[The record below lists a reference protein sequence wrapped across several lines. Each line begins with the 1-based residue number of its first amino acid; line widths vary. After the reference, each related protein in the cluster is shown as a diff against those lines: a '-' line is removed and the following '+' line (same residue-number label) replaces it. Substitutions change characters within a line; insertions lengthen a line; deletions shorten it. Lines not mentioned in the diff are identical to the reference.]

1 EIFEKWGLD
10 VAVIGKVTDSGHVR
24 IHHGGKIVAEIP
36 VAPIVHQAP
45 LYERPVQEPPWQKE
59 VQKLDPASVPVPSD
73 MNEVLAKLIA
83 SPNLCCR
90 KWVWEQ
96 YDHMVRTNSV
106 VIPGSDAAVV
116 RIKGTKKAIAIST
129 DCNSRYC
136 YLDPY
141 MGTVLAVAE
150 SARNLS
156 CAGAVPLAIT
166 NCLNFGNPENPHIMW
181 QFRQA
186 IAGLTDACKQFGTP
200 ITGGN
205 VSFYNE
211 TKEQAIYPTPTIGM
225 VGLIDDVDRHCTQW
239 WKDDGD
245 IIILLGRNTDDLGGS
260 EYLKAIH
267 DRVAGRTP
275 LLDFDKEKA
284 VQNACRT
291 GIRRGLVKSAHDIS
305 EGGLAVALAE
315 SSISRPDGMIGAKVQ
330 IEGDMRIDALLFG
343 EAASRI
349 VLSVDPSNAD
359 QVISIARE
367 LGAAAVK
374 IGVVG
379 GAKLEINDC
388 ISSDLGSLYQ
398 AWCATIP
405 AIVGEKI

>member
-1 EIFEKWGLD
+1 
-10 VAVIGKVTDSGHVR
+10 
-24 IHHGGKIVAEIP
+24 
-36 VAPIVHQAP
+36 
-45 LYERPVQEPPWQKE
+45 
-59 VQKLDPASVPVPSD
+59 
-73 MNEVLAKLIA
+73 MNEVLAKLIS
-83 SPNLCCR
+83 SPNLCCK

-129 DCNSRYC
+129 DCNSRHC

-211 TKEQAIYPTPTIGM
+211 TKKQAIYPTPTIGM
-225 VGLIDDVDRHCTQW
+225 VGLIDDIDRHCTQW

-245 IIILLGRNTDDLGGS
+245 VIILLGRNTDDLGGS
-260 EYLKAIH
+260 EYLKTIH

-275 LLDFDKEKA
+275 LLDFGKEKA

-305 EGGLAVALAE
+305 DGGLAVALAE
-315 SSISRPDGMIGAKVQ
+315 CSITRPDGMIGAKVT
-330 IEGDMRIDALLFG
+330 IDEDMRIDALLFG

-349 VLSVDPSNAD
+349 IVSVDSSNAD
-359 QVISIARE
+359 QMISIARE
-367 LGAAAVK
+367 LGTAAVK

-388 ISSDLGSLYQ
+388 ISSDLGGLYL

-405 AIVGEKI
+405 AIVGEKA

>member
-1 EIFEKWGLD
+1 
-10 VAVIGKVTDSGHVR
+10 
-24 IHHGGKIVAEIP
+24 
-36 VAPIVHQAP
+36 
-45 LYERPVQEPPWQKE
+45 
-59 VQKLDPASVPVPSD
+59 DPASVPVPSD